1 MSLHEF
7 LRQLKVYTEIANSP
21 DDTFQRRSAITL
33 LTELREILNIST
45 QAQVISGMPFK
56 VIETKVP
63 DLSIFKAKKKGRQ
76 PMKSTQLPKDFKI
89 SESVTKW
96 LAEQEGSV
104 MVDIEKEF
112 LAFKDFH
119 LSKGNVF
126 KDWDAAFRTW
136 LRNAI
141 KFNAGKGNNKPSG
154 WKDGVDFDKEFK
166 K

>member
-21 DDTFQRRSAITL
+21 DDTFQRKSAITL
-33 LTELREILNIST
+33 LSELRAFFMPLGGQPIV
-45 QAQVISGMPFK
+45 VIKDVPTKLEESK
-56 VIETKVP
+56 KIEV
-63 DLSIFKAKKKGRQ
+63 KKTRGRQ
-76 PMKSTQLPKDFKI
+76 PMKSTQLPKDFQI